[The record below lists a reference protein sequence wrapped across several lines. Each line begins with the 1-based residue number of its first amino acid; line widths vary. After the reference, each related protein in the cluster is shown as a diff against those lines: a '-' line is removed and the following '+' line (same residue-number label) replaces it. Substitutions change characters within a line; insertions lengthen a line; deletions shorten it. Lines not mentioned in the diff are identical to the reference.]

1 LVDGARMAA
10 PGIEPGEIA
19 VSERWEHIKD
29 LLHHAMQLTPEQ
41 RARFLH
47 ESCPEGDSCRS
58 EVDSLLAANEAAGS
72 GFLASPRA
80 DALSG
85 MEDPIGDGGLTPGD
99 LFEGRFK
106 LLEPLGEGGMGQVW
120 SAEQIMP
127 VRRQVA
133 LKLIRAGMYDPSVAQ
148 RFRSERQSLAM
159 MDHPAIAKVFEAG
172 ATALGQPFFVMEYV
186 PGRSITGYC
195 DQHRLGIRARLEL
208 LIQACEGVQH
218 AHQKSVVHRDLK
230 PANILVVDLDG
241 KPAPRIIDFGLA
253 KATTPRP
260 ASESEFTR
268 LGQFV
273 GTPGYMSPEQADPN
287 VRDIDTRT
295 DVYSLGVVLYVLL
308 AGCQPFAAKTGRRP
322 PLDELLR
329 KLREEDPPA
338 PSAKLGCD
346 RDSSVATAQ
355 ARGVELKQLTRL
367 LRGDLDWIALK
378 ALERERSRRY
388 GTPSELADDLRRY
401 LRDEPV
407 AARPASAAYRLRKY
421 TRRHRVAVGAVAGL
435 VVLLTAFTVLQGLEL
450 RRTTLER
457 DRANQERDR
466 ANHERDRATRIT
478 DFMTRMFKVPD
489 PSEARGNAVT
499 AREILDKA
507 SAAIDGGL
515 SQDAEVRSQMLGVM
529 ASTYLNLGLYGRA
542 HGLATQALEAR
553 EHLYGPDS
561 PKTLESMSQLGWIF
575 DREGHDAEAESLE
588 RSALERER
596 RVLGPEAPLTLE
608 SLDHLVVIEEEEG
621 RISDAERLARQ
632 LMETAART
640 LGPEHDTTLSATNHF
655 ARALWYQAR
664 YAEAEQQFRKL
675 LEIDRRVL
683 GPDHPQSLSALVN
696 VGLAVYAQR
705 RLGEAEALFREVLS
719 AQRRV
724 LGPEHQY
731 TVLTMGNLANLLTD
745 EGRFAEGEKMN
756 RDVLAIRRRTL
767 GAEHPETLK
776 AQANLANTLLSEGRV
791 QEADRLQRDMLA
803 VQTRVVGP
811 QNPTTLIAQSNLA
824 AILLRERRYGEAER
838 IASDTLSAQQ
848 RILGEGHAD
857 TLDTMRTLGKTLAF
871 THRYVAARDLFQV
884 TVQRLD
890 QSGAAGAD
898 QESRWTA
905 WYNFA
910 CVAAAAHRT
919 EDALRYLREA
929 INRGYR
935 DVDGL
940 LADEDLRELRRNAQ
954 FIGLVGALKTPPKQG
969 T

>member
-1 LVDGARMAA
+1 MSDV
-10 PGIEPGEIA
+10 
-19 VSERWEHIKD
+19 RWERVKD
-29 LLHHAMQLTPEQ
+29 LLHRAMQLTPEQ
-41 RARFLH
+41 RARFLD
-47 ESCPEGDSCRS
+47 ETCPEDDPCRS
-58 EVDSLLAANEAAGS
+58 EVDSLLAANEGADP
-72 GFLASPRA
+72 GFLPSAKGG
-80 DALSG
+80 ALARIDDSIDDGSLKSG
-85 MEDPIGDGGLTPGD
+85 E
-99 LFEGRFK
+99 LFEGRFR
-106 LLEPLGEGGMGQVW
+106 LIEQLGEGGMGQVW
-120 SAEQIMP
+120 LAEQIVP

-133 LKLIRAGMYDPSVAQ
+133 LKLIKAGMYDPSVMQ

-172 ATALGQPFFVMEYV
+172 ATALGQPYFVMEYV
-186 PGRSITGYC
+186 PGVSITEYC
-195 DQHRLGIRARLEL
+195 DRDRLGIRARLEL
-208 LIQACEGVQH
+208 FIQACEGVQH
-218 AHQKSVVHRDLK
+218 AHQKSTVHRDLK

-287 VRDIDTRT
+287 VQDIDTRT

-308 AGCQPFAAKTGRRP
+308 AGCQPFAAKAGRRP

-338 PSAKLGCD
+338 PSAKLGGD
-346 RDSSVATAQ
+346 RDSAVAAAH
-355 ARGVELKQLTRL
+355 ARGVELKQLTQL
-367 LRGDLDWIALK
+367 LHGDLDWITLK

-407 AARPASAAYRLRKY
+407 VARPASAGYRLQKY
-421 TRRHRVAVGAVAGL
+421 ARRHRVAVGVAAGL

-478 DFMTRMFKVPD
+478 DFMTSMFKVPD

-507 SAAIDGGL
+507 SAEMDAGL

-529 ASTYLNLGLYGRA
+529 ASTYVNLGLYGRA
-542 HGLATQALEAR
+542 HGLATRALEAR
-553 EHLYGPDS
+553 EHLYGS
-561 PKTLESMSQLGWIF
+561 ENPKTLEAMSQLGWIF
-575 DREGHDAEAESLE
+575 DREGHDADAESLE
-588 RSALERER
+588 RGALERAR

-608 SLDHLVVIEEEEG
+608 TMDHLVVIEEEEG
-621 RISDAERLARQ
+621 RNSEAEQLAQ
-632 LMETAART
+632 QVMETAART

-683 GPDHPQSLSALVN
+683 GPDHPQTLSALVN

-705 RLGEAEALFREVLS
+705 RLQEAEALYREVLS

-756 RDVLAIRRRTL
+756 REVLAIRLRTL

-776 AQANLANTLLSEGRV
+776 AQANLANTLLSEGHV

-803 VQTRVVGP
+803 VQTRVLGP

-824 AILLRERRYGEAER
+824 SILLREHRYREAER

-848 RILGEGHAD
+848 RILGDGHSD
-857 TLDTMRTLGKTLAF
+857 TLDTLRTLGKTMAY
-871 THRYVAARDLFQV
+871 TRRYAEARDLFLAA
-884 TVQRLD
+884 TERLD
-890 QSGAAGAD
+890 KSQSTGAD

-919 EDALRYLREA
+919 DDALRYLREA
-929 INRGYR
+929 ISRGYR

-940 LADEDLRELRRNAQ
+940 LADDDLRELRRNTQ
-954 FIGLVGALKTPPKQG
+954 FIGLVGTLKTPLKQG

>member
-1 LVDGARMAA
+1 MSDV
-10 PGIEPGEIA
+10 
-19 VSERWEHIKD
+19 RWERVKD
-29 LLHHAMQLTPEQ
+29 LLHRAMQLTPEQ
-41 RARFLH
+41 RARFLD
-47 ESCPEGDSCRS
+47 ETCPENDPCRS
-58 EVDSLLAANEAAGS
+58 EVDSLLAANEGADS
-72 GFLASPRA
+72 GFLVSAKGG
-80 DALSG
+80 ALARIDDSI
-85 MEDPIGDGGLTPGD
+85 DDGGLTCGQ
-99 LFEGRFK
+99 LFEGRFR
-106 LLEPLGEGGMGQVW
+106 LIEQLGEGGMGQVW
-120 SAEQIMP
+120 LAEQIVP

-133 LKLIRAGMYDPSVAQ
+133 LKLIKAGMYDPSVMQ

-172 ATALGQPFFVMEYV
+172 ATALGQPYFVMEYV
-186 PGRSITGYC
+186 PGVSITEYC
-195 DQHRLGIRARLEL
+195 DRQRLGIRARLEL
-208 LIQACEGVQH
+208 FVQACEGVQH
-218 AHQKSVVHRDLK
+218 AHQKSTVHRDLK

-273 GTPGYMSPEQADPN
+273 GTPGYMSPEQADPDLQ
-287 VRDIDTRT
+287 DIDTRT

-308 AGCQPFAAKTGRRP
+308 AGCQPFAAKAGRRL

-338 PSAKLGCD
+338 PSAKLGGD
-346 RDSSVATAQ
+346 RDSAVAAAQ
-355 ARGVELKQLTRL
+355 ARGVELQQLTRL
-367 LRGDLDWIALK
+367 LHGDLDWITLK
-378 ALERERSRRY
+378 ALERDRSRRY

-407 AARPASAAYRLRKY
+407 VARPASAGYRLQKY
-421 TRRHRVAVGAVAGL
+421 ARRHRVAVGVAAGL

-478 DFMTRMFKVPD
+478 DFMTSMFKVPD

-507 SAAIDGGL
+507 SAEMDAGL

-529 ASTYLNLGLYGRA
+529 ASTYVNLGLYGRA
-542 HGLATQALEAR
+542 HGLATRALEAR
-553 EHLYGPDS
+553 EHLYGS
-561 PKTLESMSQLGWIF
+561 ENPKTLEAMSQLGWIF
-575 DREGHDAEAESLE
+575 DREGHDADAESLE
-588 RSALERER
+588 RGALERER
-596 RVLGPEAPLTLE
+596 RVLGPEAALTLE
-608 SLDHLVVIEEEEG
+608 TMDHLVVIEEEEG
-621 RISDAERLARQ
+621 RNGEAERLAQ
-632 LMETAART
+632 QVMETAART

-705 RLGEAEALFREVLS
+705 RLQEAEALYREVLS
-719 AQRRV
+719 AQKRV

-756 RDVLAIRRRTL
+756 REVLAIRLRTL

-776 AQANLANTLLSEGRV
+776 AQANLANTLLSEGHV

-803 VQTRVVGP
+803 VQTRVLGP

-824 AILLRERRYGEAER
+824 SILLREHRYREAER
-838 IASDTLSAQQ
+838 MASDTLSAQQ
-848 RILGEGHAD
+848 RILGDGHSD
-857 TLDTMRTLGKTLAF
+857 TLDTLRTLGKTMAY
-871 THRYVAARDLFQV
+871 THRFAEARDLFLG
-884 TVQRLD
+884 TIERLD
-890 QSGAAGAD
+890 RSQSTGAD
-898 QESRWTA
+898 QESHWTA

-919 EDALRYLREA
+919 DDALHYLREA

-940 LADEDLRELRRNAQ
+940 LADDDLRELRRNTQ
-954 FIGLVGALKTPPKQG
+954 FIGLVGTLKTPLKLG